1 MERLDNLVAKREGVS
16 RSRAQVFIKE
26 GKVEVEGKVLTKPA
40 FLLDDKTEIIVNC
53 QDSYVSRGAYKLKK
67 ALEFFDTSLEDRVV
81 IDMGASTGGFTQVAL
96 EYGAKKVYSVDVGK
110 GELDKSLCVHPNVV
124 KMEGMDIRLLNKNM
138 VSDVDVVVGDL
149 SFISLKHILPK
160 INSLFGKIECILLF
174 KPQFECG
181 KEIARS
187 SRGVIKDRSVHK
199 NLLKSFLEEVKV
211 YDYKLSDITFSP
223 IKGKSGNIE
232 YLIHLNGKNK
242 KTIDIDKIVFEAF
255 SKAD

>member
-1 MERLDNLVAKREGVS
+1 
-16 RSRAQVFIKE
+16 
-26 GKVEVEGKVLTKPA
+26 
-40 FLLDDKTEIIVNC
+40 
-53 QDSYVSRGAYKLKK
+53 
-67 ALEFFDTSLEDRVV
+67 
-81 IDMGASTGGFTQVAL
+81 
-96 EYGAKKVYSVDVGK
+96 
-110 GELDKSLCVHPNVV
+110 
-124 KMEGMDIRLLNKNM
+124 
-138 VSDVDVVVGDL
+138 VGDL